1 MKVIFIHFIGHKVNC
16 DSLSKFLNRYMNII
30 HVLTKCGLSASTQN
44 INNSNM
50 KQKLNLYQTGKK
62 KA

>member
-1 MKVIFIHFIGHKVNC
+1 
-16 DSLSKFLNRYMNII
+16 MNII
-30 HVLTKCGLSASTQN
+30 YMYVLTKYGLSASTQN

-50 KQKLNLYQTGKK
+50 KQKLNLYQIRKK